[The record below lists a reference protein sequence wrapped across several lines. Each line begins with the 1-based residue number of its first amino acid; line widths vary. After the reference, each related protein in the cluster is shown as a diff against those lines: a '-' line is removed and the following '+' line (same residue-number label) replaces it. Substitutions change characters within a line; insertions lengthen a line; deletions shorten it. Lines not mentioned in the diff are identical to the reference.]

1 MPRIEL
7 NLSKLE
13 IDLKSAQKS
22 IEDQSANRKRAE
34 AELAGNAADA
44 QRREILQV
52 SVTSVMSEIEGDFA
66 GRIEVGG
73 NSRGNEVLR
82 GARKSPGK

>member
-22 IEDQSANRKRAE
+22 IDDQSANRKRAE

-52 SVTSVMSEIEGDFA
+52 SA
-66 GRIEVGG
+66 Y
-73 NSRGNEVLR
+73 
-82 GARKSPGK
+82 

>member
-1 MPRIEL
+1 MEKELPKIEL

-13 IDLKSAQKS
+13 IDLKSVQKR

-52 SVTSVMSEIEGDFA
+52 SVT
-66 GRIEVGG
+66 
-73 NSRGNEVLR
+73 L
-82 GARKSPGK
+82 

>member
-22 IEDQSANRKRAE
+22 IDDQSANRKRAE

-52 SVTSVMSEIEGDFA
+52 SVNLKVSEIEGDF
-66 GRIEVGG
+66 
-73 NSRGNEVLR
+73 
-82 GARKSPGK
+82 PG

>member
-22 IEDQSANRKRAE
+22 IDDQSVNRKRAE

-52 SVTSVMSEIEGDFA
+52 SVLLKLSEIEGDFA
-66 GRIEVGG
+66 G
-73 NSRGNEVLR
+73 
-82 GARKSPGK
+82 